1 MSLFTSSEITDYRS
15 FLKENHKR
23 INRLLNLFLRFSIL
37 IGPVLMLLIRLGI
50 FHSVTY
56 ATCVSVSV
64 LLIILSAFHYALT
77 RREGN
82 TVPAAI
88 VAFLAIDLI
97 LILMNS
103 AHIGIYMTWFVVPLI
118 SLLFCDFKIYAA
130 AVVVNY
136 AMMAVSVWLVS
147 PYYSGLR
154 VDFDSAFQYF
164 AGRMSGFS
172 IETLIMAV
180 AGYGLCRISTAHY
193 RDLIDTIHN
202 MEEQKKKEAQLIH
215 ISLTDELTDLRN
227 RRCYDE
233 DIAAYDTKDMEDD
246 LVVFSLD
253 VNGLK
258 EMNDTKGHAA
268 GDKLLADAAKC
279 LSSVFDPIGKV
290 YRTGGDEF
298 MAIAVVE
305 EPAIVLEEIRNQS
318 GAWEGLSLSTGYAS
332 HREYPH
338 KDIHGLE
345 VLADQMMYR
354 EKKRYYNTP
363 GHDRRKSV

>member
-1 MSLFTSSEITDYRS
+1 MSIYTPSEITDYS
-15 FLKENHKR
+15 TFLNENHKR

-37 IGPVLMLLIRLGI
+37 IGPVLMLLIRLGV

-56 ATCVSVSV
+56 ATCIVVSV
-64 LLIILSAFHYALT
+64 LLIVLSAFHYALT
-77 RREGN
+77 RRDGN
-82 TVPAAI
+82 AVPAAI
-88 VAFLAIDLI
+88 VAFLAIDLM

-118 SLLFCDFKIYAA
+118 SLLFCDF
-130 AVVVNY
+130 
-136 AMMAVSVWLVS
+136 
-147 PYYSGLR
+147 
-154 VDFDSAFQYF
+154 
-164 AGRMSGFS
+164 AGRMGGFS
-172 IETLIMAV
+172 IETVIMAV
-180 AGYGLCRISTAHY
+180 AGYGLCRISTSHY
-193 RDLIDTIHN
+193 RDLINTIHS

-215 ISLTDELTDLRN
+215 ISLTDELTDLPN

-233 DIAAYDTKDMEDD
+233 DIGAYGTGEMEDD

-268 GDKLLADAAKC
+268 GDKLLVDAAKC
-279 LSSVFDPIGKV
+279 LASVFEHIGKV

-298 MAIAVVE
+298 MAIALIE
-305 EPAIVLEEIRNQS
+305 EPISVLKEIRNQS
-318 GAWEGLSLSTGYAS
+318 EAWEGLSMSTGYAS
-332 HREYPH
+332 HREYPE

-363 GHDRRKSV
+363 GHDRRKSL